1 MSASPVE
8 IVYIEGNIGSGKS
21 TLIRHLKHQARKRDI
36 MVSHTPFVG
45 AGTFFYQIK
54 KTLYSI
60 YCLYFQ
66 NYSFSQYLYNDD
78 DESDDDEDIEFI
90 CGAETSS
97 TIHHNCLSISGKKI
111 VFLEEPLDEWSKIVD
126 PEDGKAILQKFY
138 DNQEKYAFTFQVMSL
153 QTRAQQLRRAI
164 KENPGA
170 IIVSERSI
178 YTDRDIFARMLR
190 DSGKINA
197 IEMEVYNLV
206 FEQTRQILDGAQ
218 QRRIYLRSSPEN
230 TFSRKC
236 GRARP
241 GEEGVSIDYLRV
253 CHEYHQKEFSN
264 SDFIVDIDDYVVDT
278 PKYSRLLRTLM
289 MYF

>member
-1 MSASPVE
+1 MLTAPASVE

-21 TLIRHLKHQARKRDI
+21 TLIRHLKHLSRKRDI
-36 MVSHTPFVG
+36 IVSRTPFVETG
-45 AGTFFYQIK
+45 SFFYQIK

-66 NYSFSQYLYNDD
+66 NYSFSQYLYNDHC
-78 DESDDDEDIEFI
+78 ESDDDDDDDIEFI
-90 CGAETSS
+90 CDGGGLSG
-97 TIHHNCLSISGKKI
+97 LSIRGKRL
-111 VFLEEPLDEWSKIVD
+111 VFLEEPLDEWGKIVD
-126 PEDGKAILQKFY
+126 PADGKAILQKFY
-138 DNQEKYAFTFQVMSL
+138 DDQEKYAFTFQVMSL
-153 QTRAQQLRRAI
+153 QTRAAQLRRAI
-164 KENPGA
+164 QENPGA

-190 DSGKINA
+190 DNDKINT

-206 FEQTRQILDGAQ
+206 FEQTRQILDGVK

-241 GEEGVSIDYLRV
+241 GEEGVSIDYLRT